1 MTQLR
6 QNSAGVLC
14 QDSVVA
20 NDLFGEFIQGCGVHR
35 YPGATAG
42 RTEGHAHAF
51 PTCDRLNGFV
61 DEGISLG
68 LIRNFVRQFPKVA
81 AADRFAFAGTQE
93 HFCFNPGDPALRQG
107 PGTGHAF
114 TDVGWFDTG
123 RAKELPQG
131 SGEGIGE
138 YRTIGLVG
146 GGCDVDA
153 LVQHGD
159 FGVGGTIDG
168 GHPQLGGQVHE
179 QLVAAGGDAT
189 GEDFGGVAAGD
200 LVDAD
205 LVLEGEQH
213 VDGIGGGE
221 GKFWCWAGGCCR
233 SSWCRGRGLGSGC
246 RWGGRSRC
254 RCGRCGFF
262 GCGFFFGFLEDR
274 RLGDVVQH
282 DHVLVAFHVEHW
294 HVYAQNIHAA

>member
-1 MTQLR
+1 M
-6 QNSAGVLC
+6 G
-14 QDSVVA
+14 
-20 NDLFGEFIQGCGVHR
+20 
-35 YPGATAG
+35 
-42 RTEGHAHAF
+42 
-51 PTCDRLNGFV
+51 
-61 DEGISLG
+61 
-68 LIRNFVRQFPKVA
+68 
-81 AADRFAFAGTQE
+81 
-93 HFCFNPGDPALRQG
+93 QG
-107 PGTGHAF
+107 PGTGNAF
-114 TDVGWFDTG
+114 TDVGWFDPG

-138 YRTIGLVG
+138 YRAIGLVG

-159 FGVGGTIDG
+159 FGIRSTVDG
-168 GHPQLGGQVHE
+168 GHPQLGRQVHE

-213 VDGIGGGE
+213 VDGVGGGE
-221 GKFWCWAGGCCR
+221 VEFRCWAGGCCWGGGR
-233 SSWCRGRGLGSGC
+233 RGRRRGRSL
-246 RWGGRSRC
+246 GGRGRWSC
-254 RCGRCGFF
+254 RCGFF
-262 GCGFFFGFLEDR
+262 GYRFLFGFLEDR
-274 RLGDVVQH
+274 RLGDIVQH

>member
-1 MTQLR
+1 MVADDL
-6 QNSAGVLC
+6 LC
-14 QDSVVA
+14 E
-20 NDLFGEFIQGCGVHR
+20 LIQGCGVHR
-35 YPGATAG
+35 HPGTATG
-42 RTEGHAHAF
+42 RTEGHTHAF
-51 PTCDRLNGFV
+51 PARDRLNGLV
-61 DEGISLG
+61 DEGVGLG
-68 LIRNFVRQFPKVA
+68 LIRNLVRQIA
-81 AADRFAFAGTQE
+81 EGATADGFAFAGTQE
-93 HFCFNPGDPALRQG
+93 HFRFHPWDPALGQG
-107 PGTGHAF
+107 PGTGHTF
-114 TDVGWFDTG
+114 TDVGWFDPG

-131 SGEGIGE
+131 SGESIGE

-153 LVQHGD
+153 LVQHSD

-168 GHPQLGGQVHE
+168 CHPQLGGQVHE
-179 QLVAAGGDAT
+179 QLVAARGDAT
-189 GEDFGGVAAGD
+189 GEDFGSVAAGD
-200 LVDAD
+200 LIDAN

-221 GKFWCWAGGCCR
+221 VEFRCWTGGCCR
-233 SSWCRGRGLGSGC
+233 GGRRSGWCRSRDLGNRGRWS
-246 RWGGRSRC
+246 C
-254 RCGRCGFF
+254 RCSFF